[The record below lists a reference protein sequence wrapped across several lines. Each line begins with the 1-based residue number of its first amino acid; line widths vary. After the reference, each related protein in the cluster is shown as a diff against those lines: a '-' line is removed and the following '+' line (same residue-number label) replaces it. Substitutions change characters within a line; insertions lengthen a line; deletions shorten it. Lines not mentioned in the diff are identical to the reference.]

1 MENENKQPLVQVKDL
16 CKYFQ
21 INRHAT
27 LKAVDHVSFDIHKG
41 ETVGLVG
48 SLDVVNLQRVVA

>member
-21 INRHAT
+21 INRHA
-27 LKAVDHVSFDIHKG
+27 DFESCRSCEF
-41 ETVGLVG
+41 
-48 SLDVVNLQRVVA
+48 

>member
-41 ETVGLVG
+41 VKNL
-48 SLDVVNLQRVVA
+48 SVNDCVICYCIT

>member
-48 SLDVVNLQRVVA
+48 ESGCG